1 MEEKIIKMLE
11 ENDDSID
18 YANETHLIDDGLLD
32 SFGVIALVADLE
44 DAFDVEI
51 GTADLVPENFN
62 SVNAI
67 WALVEKLRDEW

>member
-32 SFGVIALVADLE
+32 SFGVIALVADFE

-62 SVNAI
+62 SVQAI
-67 WALVEKLRDEW
+67 AALIRKRA

>member
-1 MEEKIIKMLE
+1 MENMEEKIIEMLK

-18 YANETHLIDDGLLD
+18 YASETHLIDDGLLD

-51 GTADLVPENFN
+51 GTADLIPAHFN
-62 SVNAI
+62 SVKAI
-67 WALVEKLRDEW
+67 AELIQKRL

>member
-62 SVNAI
+62 SVQAI
-67 WALVEKLRDEW
+67 AALIRKRA

>member
-18 YANETHLIDDGLLD
+18 YANETNLIDDGLLD

-62 SVNAI
+62 SVKAI
-67 WALVEKLRDEW
+67 AALIQKRA

>member
-18 YANETHLIDDGLLD
+18 YANETNLIDDGLLD

-62 SVNAI
+62 SVQAI
-67 WALVEKLRDEW
+67 AALIRKRA